1 MPRADA
7 NLRINAKYAKPRGK
21 AFAPGNPGKPH
32 GARHRVTRAV
42 EALMEGEHEKLTR
55 IAIDKALDGD
65 TAALRLC
72 LDRIAPPR
80 RDVPIS
86 IDLPPVRSA
95 AEAAE
100 ASASVL
106 ASVAKG
112 DVTPDE
118 AGRVMALLASHK
130 SIVAASDLEQRIAAL
145 EEAAR

>member
-1 MPRADA
+1 MS
-7 NLRINAKYAKPRGK
+7 RINAKSRGK
-21 AFAPGNPGKPH
+21 PFVPGNPGKPH

-42 EALMEGEHEKLTR
+42 ELLMQGEHEKLTR

-72 LDRIAPPR
+72 LDRIAPSR

-95 AEAAE
+95 ADAAE

-112 DVTPDE
+112 EVTPDE
-118 AGRVMALLASHK
+118 AGRIMALLASHK
-130 SIVAASDLEQRIAAL
+130 SILAAGDLEQRIAAL
-145 EEAAR
+145 EGAAQ

>member
-1 MPRADA
+1 MS
-7 NLRINAKYAKPRGK
+7 RINAKPRGK

-65 TAALRLC
+65 TSALRLC

-80 RDVPIS
+80 RDVPIT
-86 IDLPPVRSA
+86 IELPPVRSA
-95 AEAAE
+95 AEAVE

-106 ASVAKG
+106 ASLAKG
-112 DVTPDE
+112 EVTPDE
-118 AGRVMALLASHK
+118 AGRIMALLASHK
-130 SIVAASDLEQRIAAL
+130 SIVAAGDLEQRIAAL

>member
-1 MPRADA
+1 MS
-7 NLRINAKYAKPRGK
+7 RIYAKPRGK
-21 AFAPGNPGKPH
+21 PFAAGNPGKPP

-106 ASVAKG
+106 ASVANG
-112 DVTPDE
+112 EVTPDE
-118 AGRVMALLASHK
+118 AGRIMALLASHK
-130 SIVAASDLEQRIAAL
+130 SILATSDLEQRIAAL